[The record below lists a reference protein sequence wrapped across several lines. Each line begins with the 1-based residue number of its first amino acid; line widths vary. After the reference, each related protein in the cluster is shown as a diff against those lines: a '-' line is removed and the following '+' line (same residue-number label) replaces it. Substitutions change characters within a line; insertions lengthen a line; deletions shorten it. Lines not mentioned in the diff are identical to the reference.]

1 MPKSSRFCV
10 KCGISEE
17 ESPLIEGLCPK
28 CWLEENELVNVYENI
43 TIEYCK
49 VCGSPRI
56 HGKWLKP
63 MDMGEAIH
71 TALVEYLRDL
81 KPTKQFIR
89 DITIDSIEFLTEPS
103 WRTNVRIW
111 VKARVSSVELRQ
123 PYDIVVRLKP
133 STCPRC
139 IMKRSGDYGVLVQI
153 RAPKRML
160 SKLRSIIK
168 NTEKYIGED
177 IAYDI
182 VDVIDNENRVDV
194 LFYSRGAANKFVTI
208 LKRIGRFREQRSFE
222 DVGVDKHGK
231 RRRRTIISLQLES

>member
-28 CWLEENELVNVYENI
+28 CWLEENKLVNVPENI
-43 TIEYCK
+43 TIEYCR

-63 MDMGEAIH
+63 MDMSEAVY
-71 TALVEYLRDL
+71 TALTEYLISL
-81 KPTKQFIR
+81 KPVKQFIR
-89 DITIDSIEFLTEPS
+89 DTTIDSIEFLTEPS
-103 WRTNVRIW
+103 WRTSVRVW
-111 VKARVSSVELRQ
+111 VKGKVSSVELCQ
-123 PYDIVVRLKP
+123 QYNIVVRLRP
-133 STCPRC
+133 SICPRC
-139 IMKRSGDYGVLVQI
+139 IMKRSGDYEVLVQI
-153 RAPKRML
+153 RASRRML

-168 NTEKYIGED
+168 NAEKYMGED
-177 IAYDI
+177 VVHDI
-182 VDVIDNENRVDV
+182 VDVVDNENRVDV

-208 LKRIGRFREQRSFE
+208 LKRVGRFREQRSFE
-222 DVGVDKHGK
+222 DVGMDKHGK